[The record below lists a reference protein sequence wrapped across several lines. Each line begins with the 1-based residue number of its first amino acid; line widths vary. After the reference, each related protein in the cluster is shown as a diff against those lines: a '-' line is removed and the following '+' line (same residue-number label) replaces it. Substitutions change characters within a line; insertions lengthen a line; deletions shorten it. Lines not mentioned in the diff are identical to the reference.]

1 MNLLQR
7 NAECLATLVGVVLY
21 ENLKGVT
28 ETLGIG
34 FAAAM
39 FGIVL
44 TAAGV
49 IMTLIAKKG
58 AKGTATALAIH
69 AALWILRGVI
79 GWLAGVAIACFII
92 YRLFVR
98 PGTVEQKM
106 KEDDTSKCRTSSV
119 CLSVSPLAMPP
130 ISGCGVPAWEHN
142 MSMRGTSRM
151 CFLSQQSTAS
161 PPQKWIPMRGIFSA
175 FRELL
180 LIDRSPAYRGIPL

>member
-1 MNLLQR
+1 MSLLQR

-58 AKGTATALAIH
+58 AKGTAAALAIH

-98 PGTVEQKM
+98 HGTVEQNM
-106 KEDDTSKCRTSSV
+106 KEDDTSKMSDFERLPERLTSGGATYYRMWSSSV
-119 CLSVSPLAMPP
+119 GAQYVNERDQSDVLSITTIYS
-130 ISGCGVPAWEHN
+130 
-142 MSMRGTSRM
+142 
-151 CFLSQQSTAS
+151 FTATEVDTNA
-161 PPQKWIPMRGIFSA
+161 GHF
-175 FRELL
+175 FRL
-180 LIDRSPAYRGIPL
+180 

>member
-1 MNLLQR
+1 MSLLQR

-58 AKGTATALAIH
+58 AKGTAAALAIH
-69 AALWILRGVI
+69 AALWIL
-79 GWLAGVAIACFII
+79 
-92 YRLFVR
+92 
-98 PGTVEQKM
+98 
-106 KEDDTSKCRTSSV
+106 
-119 CLSVSPLAMPP
+119 
-130 ISGCGVPAWEHN
+130 
-142 MSMRGTSRM
+142 
-151 CFLSQQSTAS
+151 
-161 PPQKWIPMRGIFSA
+161 
-175 FRELL
+175 
-180 LIDRSPAYRGIPL
+180 